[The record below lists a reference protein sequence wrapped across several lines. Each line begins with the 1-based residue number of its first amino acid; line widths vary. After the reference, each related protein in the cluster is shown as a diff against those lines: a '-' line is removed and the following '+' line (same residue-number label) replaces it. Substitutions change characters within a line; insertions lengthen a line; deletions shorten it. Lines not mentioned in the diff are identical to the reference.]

1 MCCFLIDGD
10 LQNAEVEVPA
20 SCRIVEKP
28 AMCEGLTAAS
38 NCNDKYPTETTPLLP
53 ATNETVASKPSA
65 QNGGKTEHVHGR
77 MKATIDDSS
86 CTIDRSIETTNKDR
100 RSVSN
105 SSEISEELFPIDRA
119 NKTALPSCAQGK
131 TVELKE
137 PNDYSVMHIGSNH
150 NIGNVKSFFSNQAD
164 SEAPASDTVD
174 SSSPIKDTNDV
185 PMLCPNQ
192 ETQVRK
198 VVYITHYSDSKKW
211 ITNTLKPILDKLNV
225 DILTIE
231 DAVVGQTMATAR
243 DELVNKADIIIV
255 VFSLQSKQNKKSLE
269 SKWVHYDLDRAN
281 HKNPDPNKIRFIPIL
296 FGDTEQEDLPRPLD
310 NVVVLKADNTS
321 LEEKIKESIFSK
333 L

>member
-1 MCCFLIDGD
+1 M
-10 LQNAEVEVPA
+10 QNAEAEIPA
-20 SCRIVEKP
+20 SCPP
-28 AMCEGLTAAS
+28 AGDLTAAS
-38 NCNDKYPTETTPLLP
+38 NCNDKYPTETTPLLTS
-53 ATNETVASKPSA
+53 TNEAVASKPSA

-86 CTIDRSIETTNKDR
+86 YMIDRSIETTNKDR

-119 NKTALPSCAQGK
+119 NKTARPSHAQGK

-150 NIGNVKSFFSNQAD
+150 NIGNVKSFFSNQTD
-164 SEAPASDTVD
+164 SEAPANDTVY

-185 PMLCPNQ
+185 VPMLCPNQ
-192 ETQVRK
+192 ETQAHK
-198 VVYITHYSDSKKW
+198 VVYITHYSDSVKW

-296 FGDTEQEDLPRPLD
+296 FGDTEQKDLPRPLD
-310 NVVVLKADNTS
+310 NVIVLKADNTS
-321 LEEKIKESIFSK
+321 LEEKIKESIFGK